1 MMVLTYI
8 ASGFAV
14 VASNYIYQAMFV
26 ATPDWAEATERSFFQ
41 VVALAIVGVTL
52 LIRRIA

>member
-1 MMVLTYI
+1 MLVLTYI
-8 ASGFAV
+8 ASGLAV
-14 VASNYIYQAMFV
+14 VASNYIYQAMLV

-41 VVALAIVGVTL
+41 VVALVIVGVTI